1 MKKNIDFG
9 YDARLKLLKGINK
22 MADSVAVT
30 LGPLGRNVIIEKE
43 NKIIITKD
51 GVSVAKEIYLEDSIE
66 NIGCQIIKEAATKTS
81 TDAGDG
87 TTTSTVLARS
97 IITDGVKYMTTG
109 INPINLKRGID
120 KAVKKVVE
128 KLNELSLNVN
138 GDLKRI
144 NQIATISANSDI
156 EIGNNITQAIEN
168 VGMTG
173 YITIKDGNSTETSV
187 ETVKGMTLD
196 RGYMSPYYVTDPDKM
211 QVILDNPYILIHENA
226 ISSIHILTTLLD
238 KVLQTGRPILII
250 ADTLDTDVLGTLVFN
265 KIKGILKIC
274 TIKAPGF
281 GERRKDLLEDI
292 AILTNGVLISESKGK
307 KLETTSLD
315 DLGNADRIIINN
327 NSTVIIGGRGSDD
340 LIKIRIEQI
349 KNQIINN
356 KNEYDKQKNEQRLAN
371 MTGGVCI
378 INVGGNTEIEQKEKK
393 DRYDDALHATKAAIE
408 EGVIAG
414 GGIAYIRCIKSL
426 DDVITS
432 NLEEKYGVG
441 IIRRAL
447 EEPLRQIVRNS
458 GQEPSVILNN
468 IINGQDDYGYDV
480 YAEKY
485 GKLFDLGIIDP
496 KKVTRVALENAAS
509 IASLFLTT
517 ECVISEIRN
526 KNEKDDE

>member
-22 MADSVAVT
+22 IADSVAVT
-30 LGPLGRNVIIEKE
+30 LGPLGRNVIIE
-43 NKIIITKD
+43 NGSKITITKD
-51 GVSVAKEIYLEDSIE
+51 GVSVAKEIYLEDPIE

-97 IITDGVKYMTTG
+97 IITTGLKFITTG
-109 INPINLKRGID
+109 INPIDLKRGID

-128 KLNELSLNVN
+128 KLNELSINVN
-138 GDLKRI
+138 GDFKKI
-144 NQIATISANSDI
+144 NQIATISANNDI

-173 YITIKDGNSTETSV
+173 YITIKDGNSTDTNI

-196 RGYMSPYYVTDPDKM
+196 RGYMSPYFVTDSDKM
-211 QVILDNPYILIHENA
+211 EVILDNPYILIHENA
-226 ISSIHILTTLLD
+226 ISSIINLTKILD
-238 KVLQTGRPILII
+238 KVLQTGRPILVI
-250 ADTLDTDVLGTLVFN
+250 ADTLDTDVLGTLVYN

-292 AILTNGVLISESKGK
+292 AILTNGVLISDSKGN
-307 KLETTSLD
+307 KLETIGLD
-315 DLGNADRIIINN
+315 DLGSADRIIINN
-327 NSTVIIGGRGSDD
+327 NSTVIIGGRGVDD
-340 LIKIRIEQI
+340 LIKNRIFQI
-349 KNQIINN
+349 KNQIVNN
-356 KNEYDKQKNEQRLAN
+356 KNDYDKQKNEQRLAN
-371 MTGGVCI
+371 MTGGVCV
-378 INVGGNTEIEQKEKK
+378 INVGGNSEIEQKEKK
-393 DRYDDALHATKAAIE
+393 DRYDDSLHATKAAIE
-408 EGVIAG
+408 EGVVAG
-414 GGIAYIRCIKSL
+414 GGVAYIRCIKSL

-432 NLEEKYGVG
+432 NIEEKYGVD
-441 IIRRAL
+441 IIRKAL
-447 EEPLRQIVRNS
+447 EEPLRQIVQNS
-458 GQEPSVILNN
+458 GQESSVILNN
-468 IINGQDDYGYDV
+468 IINGQDDYGYDA
-480 YAEKY
+480 YATRY
-485 GKLFDLGIIDP
+485 GKLLELGIIDP

-526 KNEKDDE
+526 ELQLH